1 METGASKC
9 YAEATKL
16 GTEESLMSLTLQTS
30 IDSSGVDAA
39 TRISTAMGVVDEKV
53 SVKSQNKHV
62 MAAVT
67 IMQLMGANQVQ
78 PAA

>member
-1 METGASKC
+1 VGTGASKY

-39 TRISTAMGVVDEKV
+39 TRIGAAMGAVDEKV
-53 SVKSQNKHV
+53 SVK
-62 MAAVT
+62 
-67 IMQLMGANQVQ
+67 
-78 PAA
+78 